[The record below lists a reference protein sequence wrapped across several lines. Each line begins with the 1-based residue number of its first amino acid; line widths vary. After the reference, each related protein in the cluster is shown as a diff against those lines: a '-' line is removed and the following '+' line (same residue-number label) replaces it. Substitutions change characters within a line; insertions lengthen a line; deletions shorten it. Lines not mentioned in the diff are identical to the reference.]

1 MKIEK
6 DLEKLIEEIGGKDFQ
21 KKVHACYQCG
31 TCVGGCPV
39 AWVNENFNPR
49 RIMLA
54 LSRGEIREIINNDL
68 LWFCCYCHT
77 CLERCPQKILV
88 SEIIVKLKN
97 IAAKVRDIPEGYVN
111 ELKMIAKTGRT
122 SSISSATERRREQLN
137 LPKIAQTSG
146 EKDIKRI
153 LKQTGTNLF
162 LEKEIKK

>member
-6 DLEKLIEEIGGKDFQ
+6 DLKKLIEEIGGEDFQ
-21 KKVHACYQCG
+21 KKVQVCYQCG

-49 RIMLA
+49 KIILA
-54 LSRGEIREIINNDL
+54 LSRGEIKDIITNDL

-88 SEIIVKLKN
+88 SEIIAKLKN
-97 IAAKVRDIPEGYVN
+97 IAAKVRDIPEGYIN

-122 SSISSATERRREQLN
+122 SSVSSASERRRDILN
-137 LPKIAQTSG
+137 LPKISQVSV
-146 EKDIKRI
+146 EKEINKI
-153 LKQTGTNLF
+153 LEETGSNLF
-162 LEKEIKK
+162 LEKE